1 MGLLGACR
9 NNGRLVYLTPVFW
22 THSKLLLPEAVNF
35 RIIWDLAHFTWSHDI
50 YHNRTAKCAP
60 IQSSRI
66 GHPSM
71 SENYKNYTL

>member
-1 MGLLGACR
+1 MLCAGQARVDRKAVARLLDGQWRKVTLHAER
-9 NNGRLVYLTPVFW
+9 
-22 THSKLLLPEAVNF
+22 
-35 RIIWDLAHFTWSHDI
+35 DLAHFTWSHDI

-60 IQSSRI
+60 IKSIRI

>member
-1 MGLLGACR
+1 MV
-9 NNGRLVYLTPVFW
+9 LVAYKPIDIIGDSVYSAHAELRQIKRQT
-22 THSKLLLPEAVNF
+22 S
-35 RIIWDLAHFTWSHDI
+35 RIFGDLAHFTWSHDI